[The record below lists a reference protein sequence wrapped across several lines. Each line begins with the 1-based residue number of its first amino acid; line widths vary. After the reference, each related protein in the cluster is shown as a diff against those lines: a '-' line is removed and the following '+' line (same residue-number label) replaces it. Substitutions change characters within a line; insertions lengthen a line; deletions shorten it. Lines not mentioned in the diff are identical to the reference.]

1 MTSRNNSRK
10 WKLVV
15 KIALGCLLAV
25 DGALIFANLHM
36 ASEVP
41 QSQAQE
47 RDRLAKR
54 EKLLVDDVAK
64 GHRIE
69 KHLPDIGK
77 ECDAFYQSKLL
88 PASTGYSAVIS
99 DIGQIGK
106 ETGVQI
112 GGVGLHETAV
122 KDRGLSE
129 VKISAAVQGN
139 YQSLIRLINSLE
151 HSPHF
156 YVLDG
161 LTLASETS
169 GNIKLNVSL
178 RTYFRI

>member
-15 KIALGCLLAV
+15 KIALACLLV
-25 DGALIFANLHM
+25 LDGALIFANLHI
-36 ASEVP
+36 ASQAP

-54 EKLLVDDVAK
+54 EKLLADDIAE

-69 KHLPDIGK
+69 KHLPDVGK
-77 ECDAFYQSKLL
+77 ECDAFYQSNLL
-88 PASTGYSAVIS
+88 PASTGDLAVIS

-112 GGVGLHETAV
+112 GVV
-122 KDRGLSE
+122 
-129 VKISAAVQGN
+129 
-139 YQSLIRLINSLE
+139 
-151 HSPHF
+151 
-156 YVLDG
+156 
-161 LTLASETS
+161 
-169 GNIKLNVSL
+169 
-178 RTYFRI
+178 

>member
-1 MTSRNNSRK
+1 
-10 WKLVV
+10 
-15 KIALGCLLAV
+15 
-25 DGALIFANLHM
+25 
-36 ASEVP
+36 
-41 QSQAQE
+41 
-47 RDRLAKR
+47 
-54 EKLLVDDVAK
+54 DV
-64 GHRIE
+64 
-69 KHLPDIGK
+69 GK
-77 ECDAFYQSKLL
+77 ECDAFYQSNLL
-88 PASTGYSAVIS
+88 PASTGDLAVIS

-112 GGVGLHETAV
+112 GVVGLHETAV

-169 GNIKLNVSL
+169 GNIRLNVSL